1 MPWSDLP
8 PLQAMP
14 YHWMDLLEPTQE
26 LGGEHLPKA
35 RAAWEQLGRAV
46 VQREQAGRRHTQGH
60 GNTSS
65 AAHSGAATVDSLRGP
80 GRPVA
85 RANLKADDGAL
96 STSATGDI
104 TGSLSLTLAI
114 NESIIAHRV
123 LLTEAAARDGAVA
136 IDGSPGSYH
145 IAKAAAGSR
154 NASKWHVHL
163 QGGGWCWDVPSCA
176 GRALGSKGSSDL
188 APNNHSIKVLPGE
201 CACAQSGYFSADPA
215 RNPTMHD
222 WCDSAPGQD
231 CFPKPRKQ
239 DLCVASTCPFFLL
252 GVVICGSETSWGA
265 GTMST

>member
-1 MPWSDLP
+1 MPTTQQLSG
-8 PLQAMP
+8 LQPAP
-14 YHWMDLLEPTQE
+14 RD
-26 LGGEHLPKA
+26 
-35 RAAWEQLGRAV
+35 R
-46 VQREQAGRRHTQGH
+46 GRRSTMAMCICFFCLAPLPSRQMQQAAASAA
-60 GNTSS
+60 SS
-65 AAHSGAATVDSLRGP
+65 AARPLALRQ
-80 GRPVA
+80 RPVQA
-85 RANLKADDGAL
+85 A
-96 STSATGDI
+96 SAAQPAAVP
-104 TGSLSLTLAI
+104 SLTLAI